1 MSTQQKRM
9 EHKLNAAKAL
19 EAHSG
24 PIMGMLAGVVDE
36 LSDEIEGLNQFQQ
49 DAELA
54 AELAYRLDNAI
65 KVPNEIIEALDGIVI
80 FFVALA
86 AIGIWRAASRQE
98 QMRGKRVVRLEDR
111 LRKHGERM
119 APGHRRMLERRIKR
133 LKRRMETTNVDQEGV

>member
-1 MSTQQKRM
+1 MTRQQRRM
-9 EHKLNAAKAL
+9 EHKLKAARAL

-24 PIMGMLAGVVDE
+24 PVMGLLAQVVEDLGEE
-36 LSDEIEGLNQFQQ
+36 LDGLNQFQQ

-65 KVPNEIIEALDGIVI
+65 NIPNEVIEALDGIII

-86 AIGIWRAASRQE
+86 AIGIWRAVSRQE
-98 QMRGKRVVRLEDR
+98 KLRGKRVARLEGR
-111 LRKHGERM
+111 LREHGEMM

-133 LKRRMETTNVDQEGV
+133 IKRRMEATS